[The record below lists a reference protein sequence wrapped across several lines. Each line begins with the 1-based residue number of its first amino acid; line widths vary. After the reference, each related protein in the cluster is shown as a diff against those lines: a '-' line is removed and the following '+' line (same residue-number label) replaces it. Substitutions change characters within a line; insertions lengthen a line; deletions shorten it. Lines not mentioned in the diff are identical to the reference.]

1 MTAAHLPPTTWRYH
15 YRYLLA
21 QLVPEVP
28 DDSDRLQYLVES
40 GDWHGRGL
48 PTSGH
53 VRGGV
58 VSRAVNFS
66 VTVRRIDPDRGEL
79 YIFLKTSKLHYLHR
93 HHLEQHRW
101 RPPREPSAPPLS
113 APSSPPRA

>member
-40 GDWHGRGL
+40 GDWQ
-48 PTSGH
+48 
-53 VRGGV
+53 GGV
-58 VSRAVNFS
+58 F
-66 VTVRRIDPDRGEL
+66 
-79 YIFLKTSKLHYLHR
+79 R
-93 HHLEQHRW
+93 H
-101 RPPREPSAPPLS
+101 PAM
-113 APSSPPRA
+113 